1 MKLQQKIIVS
11 IVGGMVA
18 GFSAFLWI
26 NHTMMEEAA
35 TVEIHETL
43 KEKVGALARIT
54 DDWLVNRKDIT
65 VALGKSILALEE
77 KSPARV
83 REHLAQAKDAAGVAV
98 SIAYFKGQEAVH
110 VMPQV
115 KISAEVME
123 KELVYRTTKANGF
136 KPTYSPPHDNPVRPG
151 MPIIT
156 TSASISGEDIAFLVV
171 PLADIEKKVLETKF
185 EGGFA
190 SISDANRHN
199 IFHPVEEFKGKRL
212 GQVRKDLEWVENE
225 IYAKTSGIVEFSVD
239 GEAKILA
246 FDTVESTGWKVLV
259 NVNKDV
265 AFANLN
271 TQTNRL
277 LWISLLFLTIAI
289 GGFYLMLMWQFKPLQ
304 ALRAMIYNLASGEG
318 DLTQRLHVKS
328 KDELGDIAGSVNRFI
343 EQIQNLI
350 IRAKESSLEN
360 TAVAQELS
368 STSLSVGRRSEEE
381 VSLVLEGVKTGQ
393 SVLGG
398 MDTSVKTMQENSTQL
413 GTVNDNFQQIQAQ
426 MDKLNAKLQESSHK
440 ETELAS
446 RLQKT
451 SQSTE
456 EIKNVLTVI
465 ADIADQTNLLALNA
479 AIEAAR
485 AGDHG
490 RGFAVVADEVRKLA
504 ERTQKSLG
512 EINTT
517 INIVVQSIADA
528 SGQMDANSKEILSL
542 SEISAGLESI
552 VSDNATILR
561 QNIQSNH
568 RNVQEAL
575 HVNTA
580 VGAMIAK
587 IQEIETIAS
596 ANARSV
602 EEVAQAS
609 EHLAAMATKLDSE
622 LNQFRVR

>member
-1 MKLQQKIIVS
+1 MKLQQKIILS
-11 IVGGMVA
+11 IVGGAVA
-18 GFSAFLWI
+18 GFGVFLVI
-26 NHTMMEEAA
+26 NHTMMEKTA

-43 KEKVGALARIT
+43 KEKVGALTHII
-54 DDWLVNRKDIT
+54 DDWLVYRKDIS

-77 KSPARV
+77 KTPARV
-83 REHLAQAKDAAGVAV
+83 REHLAQAKDTAGIAV
-98 SIAYFKGQEAVH
+98 SIAYFKGEEAVH

-136 KPTYSPPHDNPVRPG
+136 KPSYSPPHDNPVRPG

-156 TSASISGEDIAFLVV
+156 VSAPIEGENIVFLVV

-190 SISDANRHN
+190 SISDAERNN
-199 IFHPVEEFKGKRL
+199 IFHPVAEFKGKKL
-212 GQVRKDLEWVENE
+212 SDVRKELKWVEDE
-225 IYAKTSGIVEFSVD
+225 IYSKKSGVVTFRVD
-239 GEAKILA
+239 GSEKILA
-246 FDTVESTGWKVLV
+246 FDTVEATGWKILV
-259 NVNKDV
+259 NLDQDV

-271 TQTNRL
+271 AQTNKL
-277 LWISLLFLTIAI
+277 LWVSLLFFIVGVLGLYALLT
-289 GGFYLMLMWQFKPLQ
+289 WQLKPLQ
-304 ALRAMIYNLASGEG
+304 ALRAMVQSLASGEG

-328 KDELGDIAGSVNRFI
+328 KDELGDIAGSVNHFI
-343 EQIQNLI
+343 EQIQNLL
-350 IRAKESSLEN
+350 IRAKESSSEN
-360 TAVAQELS
+360 TAISQELS
-368 STSLSVGRRSEEE
+368 STSLSVGKRSEDE
-381 VSLVLEGVKTGQ
+381 VSLVSEGVNTGQ
-393 SVLGG
+393 TVLDG
-398 MDTSVKTMQENSTQL
+398 MKTSVETMQNNSTQL
-413 GTVNDNFQQIQAQ
+413 GTVNNNFQQIQAQ
-426 MDKLNAKLQESSHK
+426 MDTLNTKLQESSNK
-440 ETELAS
+440 ELELAS
-446 RLQKT
+446 QLQKT

-528 SGQMDANSKEILSL
+528 SGQMDSNSKEILSL
-542 SEISAGLESI
+542 SEISSSLEG
-552 VSDNATILR
+552 VVNENATIL
-561 QNIQSNH
+561 QHNIQSNQK
-568 RNVQEAL
+568 NVQDAL
-575 HVNTA
+575 HVNTS
-580 VGAMIAK
+580 VSAMIAK
-587 IQEIETIAS
+587 IKEIETIAS
-596 ANARSV
+596 ANARSI

-609 EHLAAMATKLDSE
+609 EHLATMANKLDSE
-622 LNQFRVR
+622 LSQFKVY

>member
-11 IVGGMVA
+11 IVGGIIA
-18 GFSAFLWI
+18 GFGVFLAI
-26 NHTMMEEAA
+26 NHTMMKQAT
-35 TVEIHETL
+35 TVEVHETL
-43 KEKVGALARIT
+43 REKVGALSHII
-54 DDWLVNRKDIT
+54 DDWLVGKKDIS

-77 KSPARV
+77 KTPKRV

-98 SIAYFKGQEAVH
+98 SIAYFKGEEAVH

-115 KISAEVME
+115 KISAQTME
-123 KELVYRTTKANGF
+123 QELVYKITKANGF

-151 MPIIT
+151 MAIIT
-156 TSASISGEDIAFLVV
+156 VSAPIENENIAFLVV
-171 PLADIEKKVLETKF
+171 PLANIEKKVLESKF

-190 SISDANRHN
+190 SISDASRKNV
-199 IFHPVEEFKGKRL
+199 FHPVEEFKGKKL
-212 GQVRKDLEWVENE
+212 SEVRKELRWVEDE
-225 IYAKTSGIVEFSVD
+225 IYSKKSGIVTFSVD
-239 GEAKILA
+239 GSEKILA
-246 FDTVESTGWKVLV
+246 FDTVEATGWKVLV
-259 NVNKDV
+259 NINQDV

-271 TQTNRL
+271 AQTNQL
-277 LWISLLFLTIAI
+277 LWVSLTFLVLGILAL
-289 GGFYLMLMWQFKPLQ
+289 YALLRWQFKPLQ
-304 ALRAMIYNLASGEG
+304 ALRSMIQDLASGEG

-328 KDELGDIAGSVNRFI
+328 KDELGDIATSINQFI
-343 EQIQNLI
+343 TQIQNLL
-350 IRAKESSLEN
+350 IRAKESSSEN
-360 TAVAQELS
+360 TAISQELS
-368 STSLSVGRRSEEE
+368 STSLSVGKRSEDE
-381 VSLVLEGVKTGQ
+381 VSLVSEGVNAGQ
-393 SVLGG
+393 AVLGG
-398 MDTSVKTMQENSTQL
+398 MKTSVETMQYNSSQL
-413 GTVNDNFQQIQAQ
+413 GTVNDNFQQIQSQ

-440 ETELAS
+440 ELELAS

-456 EIKNVLTVI
+456 EIKSVLTVI

-542 SEISAGLESI
+542 SEISASLEGV
-552 VSDNATILR
+552 VSENAVILR

-568 RNVQEAL
+568 HNVQEAL
-575 HVNTA
+575 HVNTS
-580 VGAMIAK
+580 VGMMIAK

-596 ANARSV
+596 ANARSI

-609 EHLAAMATKLDSE
+609 EHLASMAAKLDSE
-622 LNQFRVR
+622 LSQFKVH